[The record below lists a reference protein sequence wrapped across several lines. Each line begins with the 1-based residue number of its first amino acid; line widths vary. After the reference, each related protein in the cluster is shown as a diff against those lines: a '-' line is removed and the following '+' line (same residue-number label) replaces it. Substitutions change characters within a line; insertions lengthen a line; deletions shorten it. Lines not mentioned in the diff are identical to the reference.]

1 MVEESQIAQEIC
13 QMFGIRVSVSQV
25 CTPLFQINYARS
37 ARQ

>member
-25 CTPLFQINYARS
+25 FRCWDTLGCTI
-37 ARQ
+37 